1 MFQLF
6 KQYEGNESYC
16 LLQLARKDVFE
27 TIQDLV
33 LYLNLSEDVVVELI
47 ELKEIPFD
55 ETPTGKRF
63 KREALDQWLLED
75 HRKSGLEELVDFKL
89 AEISL
94 LEEKYYHQGRKLDEL
109 RKEFDQLAGR
119 QRFLKFL
126 IANIVF
132 GNFILVIL
140 YAYLILC

>member
-1 MFQLF
+1 MVQLF
-6 KQYEGNESYC
+6 KQYMGNESYC

-27 TIQDLV
+27 SIEDLV

-47 ELKEIPFD
+47 ELKELPYD

-75 HRKSGLEELVDFKL
+75 HRKSGLEELVDSKL
-89 AEISL
+89 AEIWL
-94 LEEKYYHQGRKLDEL
+94 LDEKYRVQRSKLDDL
-109 RKEFDQLAGR
+109 KIEFDQLAGR
-119 QRFLKFL
+119 QRFMKSL

-140 YAYLILC
+140 YIYLILH

>member
-1 MFQLF
+1 MFKLLKEF
-6 KQYEGNESYC
+6 EGKESYC

-27 TIQDLV
+27 SIQDLV

-63 KREALDQWLLED
+63 KREALDQWLLEH
-75 HRKSGLEELVDFKL
+75 HRKSGLEELVNSKL

-94 LEEKYYHQGRKLDEL
+94 LEEKYYAQGSKLDDL
-109 RKEFDQLAGR
+109 KIEFDQLAGR
-119 QRFLKFL
+119 QRFMKSL
-126 IANIVF
+126 IANIVV

-140 YAYLILC
+140 YIYLILH